1 MGVGSLLFCLNKVK
15 WDFCGLCF
23 GEGDLGGAKVKGF
36 RVPALAAG
44 KVMWDPAELWDIR
57 IQLPGAVY
65 MRKQAGSCS
74 GQQGWR
80 WHLGGV
86 SSFPPPPAL
95 RQHRELWVDA
105 AAPAQ
110 AQPFGCSPP
119 SQAAAAL
126 SSSCRAFGLTAW
138 RGAAL
143 SWPKFPLSKAES

>member
-1 MGVGSLLFCLNKVK
+1 M
-15 WDFCGLCF
+15 
-23 GEGDLGGAKVKGF
+23 KGF

-126 SSSCRAFGLTAW
+126 SSSCRAFGL
-138 RGAAL
+138 AASSSSL
-143 SWPKFPLSKAES
+143 PGEGLHSAGPNFLFLRLNRECPVPPRVRCAGGCLFPSRCFGS